1 MKDQKLN
8 KSLNNTVSS
17 DFIKEDEVDIS
28 EIFKSI
34 QRNKLIVFIFCF
46 FSLVFSSYLVLN
58 TKRTY
63 QGEFQ
68 IVLAKEKPLL
78 RTNKPELAA
87 LNIGLNNRQQLKTE
101 VGILK
106 SPSVLMNIFE
116 YVKKEKTLRDNDSY
130 KNMRFKSWRESYLDI
145 DLQQGTSILNLA
157 YRDKDKDL
165 ILPVLKKISDAYQ
178 SYSGEKRLREI
189 ELDTD
194 FFNNQII
201 VYKKKIKDSQ
211 EEMEEFGKKY
221 NLSVVRA
228 TGSGTKTSPTINV
241 EATQQEIFLLDTELA
256 ALRSIYSESDKKI
269 QNIIN
274 RRLELIKS
282 AERPK
287 GVLIKYRSL
296 INEVE
301 RDKRTLLELENNLR
315 LITLEKNRDKD
326 PWRLLTKP
334 TLLPNAVAPRRKRF
348 VFTGGIIGLLIGSI
362 VAFRYEKSKGII
374 YSVGEMQS
382 SSGLPLIAELLIKN
396 DSWNDTLYLIINN
409 LISETKGKI
418 AILINNE
425 IDESI
430 VTKIEKNLEDF
441 VSKEQIIL
449 TSDIKKTDQCVKSIF
464 FTSLGMTSKK
474 SLLNIKDRI
483 LFKEDKLIGT
493 IVLNNL

>member
-1 MKDQKLN
+1 M
-8 KSLNNTVSS
+8 
-17 DFIKEDEVDIS
+17 E
-28 EIFKSI
+28 
-34 QRNKLIVFIFCF
+34 
-46 FSLVFSSYLVLN
+46 
-58 TKRTY
+58 
-63 QGEFQ
+63 
-68 IVLAKEKPLL
+68 
-78 RTNKPELAA
+78 
-87 LNIGLNNRQQLKTE
+87 
-101 VGILK
+101 
-106 SPSVLMNIFE
+106 
-116 YVKKEKTLRDNDSY
+116 
-130 KNMRFKSWRESYLDI
+130 ESYLDI

-274 RRLELIKS
+274 RRLGLIKS

>member
-87 LNIGLNNRQQLKTE
+87 LNIGLNNREQLKTE

-211 EEMEEFGKKY
+211 EEMEEFGKNY

-228 TGSGTKTSPTINV
+228 TGSGSKTSPTINV

-274 RRLELIKS
+274 RRLGLIKS